1 VALTPDDLDRLNQAT
16 AAIAVQGARYSEG
29 AQKMIDR

>member
-1 VALTPDDLDRLNQAT
+1 LHRLNDAT